1 MLRTRAY
8 VRYSDHKQDDGY
20 SVEYQVAEI
29 GEYVIR
35 NGLDLQKTHIDQAIS
50 GTKVAGRDAFFELLH
65 DVKEGHVDAVVV
77 YKLNRMF
84 RNAYESQKY
93 RKLFKK
99 HGVKLMSVTQQID
112 EDTSAGRL
120 MTNVLSDIDQYQSET
135 ISDHVKS
142 SMREMVR
149 QGYHTGGSVPFGY
162 DLDSVIVGNKTRS
175 KYKPHETERHIVKK
189 MFELYADNYSLRYLQ
204 EYLTERGIVTRQN
217 KMFGTTSIARILAND
232 FYIGTR
238 RYSCAGYEE
247 LVIPNAFEPIIDMS
261 LWNKVQA
268 RKQADKLP
276 SPRKKKDLYALTG
289 KIFCAYCD
297 SHFFGIRSGSKQ
309 GDKYYDY
316 KYYVCAENKNY
327 KTCQCKRIRKE
338 FIEDVV
344 LSEIKRQILN
354 EDAIKRL
361 AREIMDVCDNSP
373 DDISTKLKRLKKRKS
388 EIENGLDELLD
399 MKMRKLIN
407 ERTLI
412 RKSAVLETELQDVES
427 QIYMYQEQE
436 RNSITFEGVTE
447 YLNKMLANSETTDE
461 NVLKNLFDNFVEK
474 IVVSN
479 ERVDVYLYVRP
490 LGVLEFKRHSGHPQV
505 NLYAKFK
512 RQ

>member
-8 VRYSDHKQDDGY
+8 IRYSDHKQDDGY
-20 SVEYQVAEI
+20 SVEYQIAEI
-29 GEYVIR
+29 DEYVIR

-50 GTKVAGRDAFFELLH
+50 GTKVAGRDAFFELMH

-99 HGVKLMSVTQQID
+99 HGVKLISVTQQID

-142 SMREMVR
+142 SMREMVK
-149 QGYHTGGSVPFGY
+149 QGYHTGGTVPFGY
-162 DLDSVIVGNKTRS
+162 DLDPVPVGKKTRH
-175 KYKPHETERHIVKK
+175 KYKPHEKERHIINKI
-189 MFELYADNYSLRYLQ
+189 FELYAENYSLRYLQ
-204 EYLTERGIVTRQN
+204 EYLTEQGIVTRRG
-217 KMFGTTSIARILAND
+217 KMFGITSISRILAND

-238 RYSCAGYEE
+238 RYSCDGYEDLIIE
-247 LVIPNAFEPIIDMS
+247 NSHAPIIDMS

-268 RKQADKLP
+268 RKHGDKLP
-276 SPRKKKDLYALTG
+276 EPRKKKDLYALTG

-297 SHFFGIRSGSKQ
+297 SHFFGIRSGSQQKN
-309 GDKYYDY
+309 KYYDY
-316 KYYVCAENKNY
+316 KYYVCSESKNY
-327 KTCQCKRIRKE
+327 KTCQCKRIRKDI
-338 FIEDVV
+338 IEDAV
-344 LSEIKRQILN
+344 LLEIKQRILN

-361 AREIMDVCDNSP
+361 AREVIAVCESSP
-373 DDISTKLKRLKKRKS
+373 DDVTKKLKRLKKRQR
-388 EIENGLDELLD
+388 EIESGLDELLD

-407 ERTLI
+407 EKTLI
-412 RKSAVLETELQDVES
+412 RKNAVLETELQDVEK

-447 YLNKMLANSETTDE
+447 YLNKMLANSESTDE

-474 IVVSN
+474 IIVSN

-490 LGVLEFKRHSGHPQV
+490 LGVSAYKRAHGQPQVTLYANFKR
-505 NLYAKFK
+505 
-512 RQ
+512 